1 MIIRRRAAGLL
12 AITQP
17 DHAHL
22 AGVFAEAWGAG
33 PAVDPAGVRKPLLT
47 AARDHD
53 DGWLAWER
61 EPTIDERGRPH
72 DFLTIPM
79 DQRVAIYRRGIALVC
94 AGDLYAGLLT
104 SMHLTRLVAEGLDSL
119 AGPARRTAE
128 PFLAGQVAW
137 EVRARRELGEP
148 LGAEA
153 GYVVLRAVDFLSL
166 LLCMRPAEELAGTS
180 IPPVHVN
187 PGSPARPV
195 RLEISAGRVLLDPYP
210 LTVEPLEASVEGRA
224 LPTQTFVS
232 NEVYRSALAAAPAE
246 RLTFTL
252 AAPPR

>member
-79 DQRVAIYRRGIALVC
+79 DQRVAIYRRGITLVC

-104 SMHLTRLVAEGLDSL
+104 SMHLTRLVAEGLD
-119 AGPARRTAE
+119 TAE
-128 PFLAGQVAW
+128 IAHKLCYSERTVKNALHDVTSRLQLRNRSHAVA
-137 EVRARRELGEP
+137 
-148 LGAEA
+148 
-153 GYVVLRAVDFLSL
+153 Y
-166 LLCMRPAEELAGTS
+166 
-180 IPPVHVN
+180 
-187 PGSPARPV
+187 
-195 RLEISAGRVLLDPYP
+195 
-210 LTVEPLEASVEGRA
+210 A
-224 LPTQTFVS
+224 LKQG
-232 NEVYRSALAAAPAE
+232 LI
-246 RLTFTL
+246 
-252 AAPPR
+252 